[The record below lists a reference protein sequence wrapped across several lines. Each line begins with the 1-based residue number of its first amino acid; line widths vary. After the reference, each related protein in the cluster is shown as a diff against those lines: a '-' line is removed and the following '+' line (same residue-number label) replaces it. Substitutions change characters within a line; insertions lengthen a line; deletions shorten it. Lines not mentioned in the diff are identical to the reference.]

1 MPTVSTP
8 AAVPTPTVQGR
19 ALNVRGRRTLARLL
33 EAGAAVFA
41 ERGYHATRV
50 DDVVARAR
58 TSHGNFY
65 LYFSGKEDL
74 FETLAR
80 TVADAMTALA
90 DEFPPLDP
98 GPDGRRAVRTWLA
111 RFQALYAEH
120 GALLRAWTEAEVSDS
135 AVGRL
140 GGSLAAAFTDRLA
153 TRIAPAAPDL
163 DPRIAAV
170 ALVALVERSCYYAA
184 TGVTRADPD
193 ALLEAVAAAVHAGI
207 CGGIAPD
214 PA

>member
-1 MPTVSTP
+1 MPSVSTP

-80 TVADAMTALA
+80 TVADAMTAQA

-98 GPDGRRAVRTWLA
+98 GPDGHRAVRTWLA